1 MKYVQVINKNTSEKS
16 FDYNKKIFYY
26 EKFIKLFDTV
36 GYNRSIKKNNIY
48 NLIYLTFGYDY
59 LNAQVIK
66 KDVLNYLVKHL
77 FLFYYLNM

>member
-77 FLFYYLNM
+77 FLLLD